1 MDHFREIQWTTF
13 PDDFRAELIVQFLS
27 FLLSEALGDFGI
39 AARVAIKESFAG
51 IIAL

>member
-1 MDHFREIQWTTF
+1 MQF
-13 PDDFRAELIVQFLS
+13 PS
-27 FLLSEALGDFGI
+27 FLLSDALGDFGI